1 MAEQYTPEEIQEI
14 FQAYDDA
21 MQKNIPISKEL
32 AQQMEDAKK
41 GIKNWTNEVNASWKK
56 LGTSATDLGKS
67 LYKGEKGAGQ
77 FGGALETATGAL
89 ETLILLIP
97 GIGIAAK
104 AAAFAIGAF
113 GKAVNIAGKQGEAL
127 HKSYKELSQVGAATA
142 GGLQDVFVNAQKL
155 GYGIEDLDKMVAL
168 VAANSET
175 LAKFSLT
182 AGDGASAFAD
192 AMNGLVR
199 DPSLRMLGKM
209 PEDINA
215 AGAAFIRQQVA
226 VGRTQRDIGDTL
238 NKGTKSYI
246 VELDRLQRLTGK
258 RAEDIQKEQDEALAE
273 DAYNQVM
280 AELEARKVQGDKAAE
295 AQIDKIKA
303 VMASVSPE
311 LRKELALS
319 IGGDVSAA
327 TKLMMSAPSLL
338 NNVMNEN
345 KSAIETLQQ
354 AGKDLTRTATVFGPG
369 AKVGAYDR
377 ETFGILRNAREFGK
391 ALENIEERDIAARLG
406 QLVTDDGVKNLV
418 DLDLAQ
424 MSSREAL
431 QSFVQLGVNPA
442 TKALSLLARA
452 SAGVTGVLPGKTTR
466 GAPPSVPPG
475 GGTAPNVASG
485 DYANKVIQ
493 AESGGRNIANQSG
506 PGGAATSS
514 AFGIAQITKGT
525 FEDLARKAGP
535 GNPLYNKTFEDMKG
549 DINLQK
555 QALGQLTDK
564 NRIFLANAGLSTSD
578 AALYLAHFL
587 GPGGAKRALSQSDN
601 APIQNAVDF
610 GQYMANPML
619 QKMSTVGDLKAW
631 ADKKMG
637 GGGYRDGGIATGPSS
652 GYQATLHGTEA
663 VVPLPDGKKIPVEM
677 SGFTNTMTDQTTL
690 LTQQLSKLD
699 DLINVM
705 RRQVDVSN
713 KILQMTS

>member
-1 MAEQYTPEEIQEI
+1 MADQYTPEEIQEI

-41 GIKNWTNEVNASWKK
+41 GIKNWTNEVNAGWKK

-89 ETLILLIP
+89 QTLILLIP

-113 GKAVNIAGKQGEAL
+113 GKAVNVAGKQGEAL

-199 DPSLRMLGKM
+199 DPALRLLGK
-209 PEDINA
+209 EADNINA

-226 VGRTQRDIGDTL
+226 VGRNQRDIGDTL
-238 NKGTKSYI
+238 NKSTKSYI

-280 AELEARKVQGDKAAE
+280 AELEARKAQGDKAAE

-442 TKALSLLARA
+442 TEALRLLARA
-452 SAGVTGVLPGKTTR
+452 SAGVTGVLPGKTAR

-587 GPGGAKRALSQSDN
+587 GPGGAKRALSQPDN

-663 VVPLPDGKKIPVEM
+663 IVPLPDGKKIPVDM
-677 SGFTNTMTDQTTL
+677 PGFTSSMADQSSI

-699 DLINVM
+699 DLVRVM
-705 RRQVDVSN
+705 QRQVEVSS